1 MSGKQGGNGG
11 SRSNSRA
18 SMRSQSGSPELA
30 LKNDE
35 EVVEIVE
42 TVEVRPVFVNY
53 FSVSAV
59 LTIFIAYLVKETNI
73 IVVSHFKSL
82 VHR

>member
-18 SMRSQSGSPELA
+18 SMRSQSRSPELA

-42 TVEVRPVFVNY
+42 TVEV
-53 FSVSAV
+53 
-59 LTIFIAYLVKETNI
+59 
-73 IVVSHFKSL
+73 
-82 VHR
+82 